1 MKSMFITRIIAALAL
16 AGSAC
21 SRELPSQWP
30 EGSPA
35 STAAQEAPTANVTL
49 ALDGD
54 PPLPGEPAEGWI
66 GLEQA
71 TPTED
76 PHAHH
81 RHHKGHAM
89 PKSSEGHDGH
99 EGHAMPKSSEGHDGH
114 EGHAMPK
121 SSPKSSEGHGGHDG
135 H

>member
-1 MKSMFITRIIAALAL
+1 MTSVSISRLSVLALAVTL

-30 EGSPA
+30 TGSPA
-35 STAAQEAPTANVTL
+35 SGDAAEAPTAVVTL

-54 PPLPGEPAEGWI
+54 PPLPGEPADGWI

-71 TPTED
+71 PSSDD

-81 RHHKGHAM
+81 RHHQGHAM
-89 PKSSEGHDGH
+89 PKSSEGHEGH
-99 EGHAMPKSSEGHDGH
+99 EGHAMPKSSEGH
-114 EGHAMPK
+114 
-121 SSPKSSEGHGGHDG
+121 EGHGGHDG

>member
-1 MKSMFITRIIAALAL
+1 MKSVPIIRIFAVLAVTL

-30 EGSPA
+30 ETSPA
-35 STAAQEAPTANVTL
+35 SAAAKEAPVANVTL

-66 GLEQA
+66 GLEPV
-71 TPTED
+71 PTAD

-81 RHHKGHAM
+81 RHHGHDM
-89 PKSSEGHDGH
+89 PKPSDGQEDPGGH
-99 EGHAMPKSSEGHDGH
+99 ESHA
-114 EGHAMPK
+114 
-121 SSPKSSEGHGGHDG
+121 GHGGHDG